1 MMTQIET
8 VPTHNDIICSSL
20 YSNGYVKGLY
30 SDLTLRIHS
39 TNLSMDGI
47 HFKIHKLLAVKSP
60 LLASCLS
67 NESEINLTL
76 NDSNITPEG
85 LGIAIGHLY
94 ASYSSSILIS
104 SLTGSTSLQRAKL
117 LKSVLSAASLL
128 RLADLVHLV
137 STLITTDI
145 CLENVVEYVYLE
157 EYSNAEISKNIF
169 EFLTRGKK

>member
-1 MMTQIET
+1 MTQNEA

-30 SDLTLRIHS
+30 SDLKLGIHS
-39 TNLSMDGI
+39 TNPSMDGI
-47 HFKIHKLLAVKSP
+47 HFKIHKLLALKSP
-60 LLASCLS
+60 LLASFLT

-76 NDSNITPEG
+76 NDNNLTPEG

-104 SLTGSTSLQRAKL
+104 SLAGSTPLQRAQL
-117 LKSVLSAASLL
+117 LKSVLSASSIL

-137 STLITTDI
+137 SNLIISDI
-145 CLENVVEYVYLE
+145 CLFV
-157 EYSNAEISKNIF
+157 SCP
-169 EFLTRGKK
+169 FL